1 MLIIFIL
8 TFIYLL
14 FNSLFICFKSEIFTY
29 CLEWG
34 VKRLGQA
41 WIGSIQIFNRYYFII
56 IINMKLFFLILIYI
70 KLIFTTKVFF
80 LVSFWKREFLELG
93 SGLLEKK

>member
-1 MLIIFIL
+1 M
-8 TFIYLL
+8 
-14 FNSLFICFKSEIFTY
+14 
-29 CLEWG
+29 EWG

-41 WIGSIQIFNRYYFII
+41 WIGAMQIFNSYYFIIIIIIITII

-70 KLIFTTKVFF
+70 KLIFTTKVLH

-93 SGLLEKK
+93 SGLLEQKEFQKSIVVTSVEISNKS